1 MKQISLWALPIILVL
16 LLSACAATPSGGPAM
31 TGGGEAPV
39 TAEKEPGDG
48 VSGAEAT
55 AEAPAEPETAAGG
68 ASEEKEA
75 AKAAETRDSEVSDF
89 TSDVLGFVS
98 EKSLAPEPG
107 TTAPK
112 AASGRSTPVSS
123 GLKAGFADD
132 NRQFNYFLSFLK
144 EYGPQVEHL
153 PLDVSERIVLRV
165 EDADGKSLPNAAL
178 AISAGGKVI
187 CSGTSYADGGF
198 LFFPSQYGSETGYQV
213 TATHN
218 QVTRSIYV
226 DRDGPREQ
234 TLMFPSSRAA
244 ASSVPLDLLFIM
256 DTTGSMGEEIQ
267 RLKAT
272 IEIINLNLSS
282 LAVRPQVRYG
292 LVLYKDRGDEY
303 VTRVVPLTAD
313 LAGFQVEL
321 NKVEADGGG
330 DTPEDLQ
337 SALEEAMALDWNR
350 KGIRLSFVITDAP
363 PHLDYPR
370 SYTYLQAAEA
380 ARAQGIRLYTVGTGG
395 LDLMGEFILRQ
406 LSQQTG
412 ARYIFLTYG
421 ETGESEGAQPGSVS
435 HHTGANFQTDKLEA
449 IIIRFAREELS
460 YLTNQPLKEAEEYF
474 QAQRLEEEGKE
485 ETLNTLFSMAVS
497 QLIDYSSFRIPPATP
512 ASVLPINPTQKDLA
526 LTAEYFSEQLILTC
540 GVDETIRAAFRMVER
555 ANLQEILEEMEL
567 QLSGLA
573 EGAEAAEVGK
583 ILGADLLI
591 TGALYEKQSG
601 YDLFLKLLR
610 VETGEVLSVTKAVL
624 DRGLGLE
631 ADQ

>member
-16 LLSACAATPSGGPAM
+16 LLSACAATPSVGPAM

-512 ASVLPINPTQKDLA
+512 ASVLTINPTQKDLA